1 MSEFTY
7 TLKNLQVYAK
17 AIVAGVGGV
26 LVAISSLGAETGI
39 DIVPAE
45 AQPWLTFILA
55 ALTAFAT
62 WAIPNKVSD
71 KE

>member
-1 MSEFTY
+1 MNEFIY
-7 TLKNLQVYAK
+7 TLSKLQTYAK
-17 AIVAGVGGV
+17 AIAAGIGSI
-26 LVAISSLGAETGI
+26 LIAITSFGAEMGI
-39 DIVPAE
+39 EIVPAE
-45 AQPWLTFILA
+45 VQPWLTFILA